1 MEISLYDFKNLPLQN
16 QSEIVLSEGRLMNE
30 QIMSS
35 FRYALYE
42 ISSFSVELIYHIV
55 KNKVEGLNIYQ
66 NRAAYSN

>member
-1 MEISLYDFKNLPLQN
+1 
-16 QSEIVLSEGRLMNE
+16 MNE

-42 ISSFSVELIYHIV
+42 ISSFSVELIYHIA